1 MISVDIS
8 GHLFQVRAAAI
19 FAHDGHILLHKFE
32 SDTFWALPG
41 GRVEPG
47 EDARTTVFREMK
59 EELNEAIECAEL
71 LYTVENFFTYSSK
84 PNHEIGL
91 YFQAN
96 FHPKSVLLDKTRSHI
111 GVEAE
116 KRLEFRWFL
125 KEELPNLELYPSFLR
140 ESLSQPTFSFQHVVQ
155 RG

>member
-8 GHLFQVRAAAI
+8 GHRFQVRAAAI
-19 FAHDGHILLHKFE
+19 FSHDGHILLHKLE

-47 EDARTTVFREMK
+47 EDAQTAIHREMK
-59 EELNEAIECAEL
+59 EELNESIECTEL
-71 LYTVENFFTYSSK
+71 LYVVENFFTYSNK

-91 YFQAN
+91 YFQAQ
-96 FHPKSVLLDKTRSHI
+96 FHPKSVLIEKSRSHI

-116 KRLEFRWFL
+116 KRLEFRWFP
-125 KEELPNLELYPSFLR
+125 KESFPNLELYPSFLR
-140 ESLSQPTFSFQHVVQ
+140 KSLSQPTLRFQHIVQ